1 MLVLAEPEREI
12 WERFVST
19 GRAYVAGHPVLARW
33 KRALAL
39 GVSADRIALPSGV
52 DGARLVERRERSHVL
67 LEESAEIVEPMASE
81 LGSHGLVAL
90 LTDVDGVILH
100 SHGGGAFVSRA
111 TRARLV
117 EGARWDE
124 PERGTNAIGTAIA
137 EKVPV
142 CVVGRA
148 HYERENHG
156 LVCYA
161 SPLKDAFGRVVGV
174 LDVSGPV
181 EAHNP
186 LVKLAVLTSGR
197 AIERSLV
204 RRAFTDAVPGGF
216 DVLVGLLDRSRV
228 AALLVDAQGKMI
240 HANDRATTL
249 VGSDLARLGGS
260 IGAACTV
267 RGKTISSREIEVGTR
282 TFRAALEPIFTR
294 DGAALATVVY
304 LEPSTASVV
313 VSSPASGR
321 VVSADLGPFDAIVG
335 QDASLVAAKASAAK
349 FARTD
354 LPVLLLAETGTG
366 KELFA
371 RAIHA
376 GSARARGPFVA
387 INCGAIPETLVASE
401 LFGHGAGAFT
411 GARAQGQ
418 SGRVAAAAG
427 GTLFLDEIA
436 ELPLSAQ
443 AALLRFLEDGT
454 FRRVGETEE
463 RRVDVRLVYAT
474 CRDLGAMVES
484 GAFRRDLFFR
494 IKGARLTLPALRDRT
509 DVRELVA
516 ELLVRVAP
524 KGRRFVLSPEAED
537 ALVRHEWPGNVREL
551 KTALQYAT
559 ALAEDGEIRL
569 EHLPEDVTMTEAPP
583 ESASNQ
589 GSEAQETTP
598 SRRLAEREALRMALD
613 RARGNMSE
621 AARQLGVARSTLYR
635 MIVRHG
641 VS

>member
-1 MLVLAEPEREI
+1 V
-12 WERFVST
+12 
-19 GRAYVAGHPVLARW
+19 GH
-33 KRALAL
+33 
-39 GVSADRIALPSGV
+39 D
-52 DGARLVERRERSHVL
+52 
-67 LEESAEIVEPMASE
+67 
-81 LGSHGLVAL
+81 
-90 LTDVDGVILH
+90 
-100 SHGGGAFVSRA
+100 
-111 TRARLV
+111 
-117 EGARWDE
+117 
-124 PERGTNAIGTAIA
+124 
-137 EKVPV
+137 
-142 CVVGRA
+142 
-148 HYERENHG
+148 
-156 LVCYA
+156 
-161 SPLKDAFGRVVGV
+161 
-174 LDVSGPV
+174 
-181 EAHNP
+181 
-186 LVKLAVLTSGR
+186 
-197 AIERSLV
+197 
-204 RRAFTDAVPGGF
+204 
-216 DVLVGLLDRSRV
+216 
-228 AALLVDAQGKMI
+228 AALVTA
-240 HANDRATTL
+240 
-249 VGSDLARLGGS
+249 
-260 IGAACTV
+260 
-267 RGKTISSREIEVGTR
+267 KT
-282 TFRAALEPIFTR
+282 
-294 DGAALATVVY
+294 
-304 LEPSTASVV
+304 
-313 VSSPASGR
+313 
-321 VVSADLGPFDAIVG
+321 
-335 QDASLVAAKASAAK
+335 SAAK

-376 GSARARGPFVA
+376 GSARAKGPFVA

-463 RRVDVRLVYAT
+463 RRVDVRLVCAT

-484 GAFRRDLFFR
+484 GSFRRDLFFR
-494 IKGARLTLPALRDRT
+494 IKGARLTLPALRDRS

-524 KGRRFVLSPEAED
+524 KGRRFVLSPEAAD
-537 ALVRHEWPGNVREL
+537 TLVRHEWPGNVREL

-559 ALAEDGEIRL
+559 ALAEDGEIRV
-569 EHLPEDVTMTEAPP
+569 EHLPEDVMTEAVPR
-583 ESASNQ
+583 SAN
-589 GSEAQETTP
+589 GHEAQEATP